1 MKQTCAVC
9 KHTPTHTLNIYTQ
22 IHTHT
27 HTHAQPYASKNQAE
41 IDLCLKL
48 FFMSDILKIFQIY
61 KMHIIFNDE

>member
-1 MKQTCAVC
+1 MCSMQT
-9 KHTPTHTLNIYTQ
+9 HS
-22 IHTHT
+22 HTHIEYLHTDT